1 MKDIIK
7 ALCVL
12 TVFIGAACAALY
24 ILRKSTVR
32 SYVTVEED

>member
-7 ALCVL
+7 ALCIL
-12 TVFIGAACAALY
+12 TVFIGGACAALY
-24 ILRKSTVR
+24 ILRKYTQR